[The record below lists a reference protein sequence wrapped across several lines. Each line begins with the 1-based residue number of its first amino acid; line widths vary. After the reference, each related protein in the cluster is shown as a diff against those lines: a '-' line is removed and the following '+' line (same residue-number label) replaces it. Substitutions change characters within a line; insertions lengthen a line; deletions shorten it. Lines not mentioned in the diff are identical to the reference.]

1 MQQEARND
9 DAMRA
14 ISKAVWINEGG
25 SWGIRAGR
33 VSAALQGFPA
43 PMYQDVSGVHK
54 SHMTRAV
61 FRRGADAV
69 TKYGNMDRV
78 PKPNEMCSAAQPQFL
93 LSILEGLV
101 ALPCV
106 RCDRVFPV
114 TLDMIDSAAYLV
126 PPGQLH
132 HCHHLTVALL
142 LSIELGACCISRLC
156 TCTGMPAW
164 GSMQVSVMVVQAHRQ
179 PKLTRAV

>member
-1 MQQEARND
+1 MGYPCWPRF
-9 DAMRA
+9 
-14 ISKAVWINEGG
+14 SSV
-25 SWGIRAGR
+25 AGLP
-33 VSAALQGFPA
+33 STH
-43 PMYQDVSGVHK
+43 VSG
-54 SHMTRAV
+54 R
-61 FRRGADAV
+61 FRRAQEPHD
-69 TKYGNMDRV
+69 TCCLSPWCRCSDEIRYGNMDRV

-164 GSMQVSVMVVQAHRQ
+164 EACRSRSWWCRRIASQN
-179 PKLTRAV
+179 